1 MLSNILTAKD
11 RIKYFIIVIT
21 FLVVNS
27 VSNISAAEKAGNDSS
42 VYSHDITDTSD
53 VYSLGKIIITGRQ
66 DSKAENL
73 SRCIDRKTLNEKSIT
88 DVAQAISLLPGVT
101 LTNVSGR
108 NERQVY
114 LHGFNSQQIGLF
126 IDGIPIYVPY
136 DGNVDLARFTT
147 FDVGE
152 INVEK
157 GISSILYGTNAMG
170 GAINIVGGKPSA
182 LLDISAKT
190 GVNSDKGTINA
201 LNIGSRRG
209 AWYGLLSMSYIDQDY
224 YTLSKDYKPGAVVI
238 KKGGEGDDERNNSYH
253 TDYKIAVKAGYNP
266 APGDE
271 ISLIASMQ
279 RGEKGVP
286 PYAGAD
292 TASSRWKYW
301 KWPYWDKN
309 SVYLISKW
317 QLGNMGYIKMP
328 VYMDNFR
335 NSLFAYSDST
345 YSGFKKKSAF
355 KSWYNDYAAGS
366 SIEYGAEFVKSR
378 SITDSAKVNVQY
390 KNDYH
395 SEKNTSYDT
404 SKSAATQVFVDKPDI
419 HFREYTCG
427 AGVENELVINGVW
440 SIVPG
445 AAFNYRKMI
454 TAENLIDTT
463 SVFKYS
469 VDQFPKP
476 GMSAVDG
483 QLAVYYRPALGHT
496 LSASV
501 ARRTRFPNIKERYSY
516 KLGSAIPNPDLKP
529 EYSIHYQLGYSTN
542 IIKGLHTDV
551 SLFESQLY
559 NVIQSVTQVGP
570 NGESQSRNTGR
581 ARYAGYE
588 YDTTSK
594 WALPAPEA
602 SVEYTLPFKTE
613 FLNSLSLWANGSY
626 ITCRNLTT
634 PSLLF
639 VDEPKSQ
646 MRGGVDYKP
655 FSMLRLSFDT
665 QYESGRISSSSG
677 LWRTSAFTLFN
688 ARCAIDVKWFT
699 INAGCTNISDVNYS
713 YTEGYPE
720 EGRAMYAELCFNLKK

>member
-1 MLSNILTAKD
+1 MLSNIFVARCKIE
-11 RIKYFIIVIT
+11 RYFITAIT
-21 FLVVNS
+21 FFIASS
-27 VSNISAAEKAGNDSS
+27 VSLLYADGDAVK
-42 VYSHDITDTSD
+42 DTSD
-53 VYSLGKIIITGRQ
+53 TYNVYSLGKITITGRQ
-66 DSKAENL
+66 ESKAENL
-73 SRCIDRKTLNEKSIT
+73 SKSIDRKTLNEKSIT
-88 DVAQAISLLPGVT
+88 DVANAVSLLPGVT
-101 LTNVSGR
+101 LTNISGR
-108 NERQVY
+108 NEQQIY

-170 GAINIVGGKPSA
+170 GAINIVGSKPSA
-182 LLDISAKT
+182 LLDINAKT
-190 GVNSDKGTINA
+190 GINSDNGTINA
-201 LNIGSRRG
+201 LNIGSRHG
-209 AWYGLLSMSYIDQDY
+209 AWYGLLSLSYTNQDY
-224 YTLSKDYKPGAVVI
+224 YTLSNDYHPSATVM
-238 KKGGEGDDERNNSYH
+238 KKGGEADDERNNSYH
-253 TDYKIAVKAGYNP
+253 TDYKIAFKAGYNP
-266 APGDE
+266 TPFNE

-279 RGEKGVP
+279 RGKKGVP
-286 PYAGAD
+286 PYAGSD

-301 KWPYWDKN
+301 KWPYWNKN

-317 QLGNMGYIKMP
+317 QFGDLGYIKMP
-328 VYMDNFR
+328 IYVDNFK

-345 YSGFKKKSAF
+345 YSSFKKKSAF
-355 KSWYNDYAAGS
+355 KSWYNDYAVGS
-366 SIEYGAEFVKSR
+366 SLEYGTGLVKNQSV
-378 SITDSAKVNVQY
+378 TDSARINVQY

-404 SKSAATQVFVDKPDI
+404 SKSAATQFFVDKPDI

-427 AGVENELVINGVW
+427 VALENELVISDIW

-445 AAFNYRKMI
+445 ASVNYRKMI

-476 GMSAVDG
+476 SMSAVDG
-483 QLAVYYRPALGHT
+483 QLAVYYRPVRNHT

-529 EYSIHYQLGYSTN
+529 EYSIHYQLNYSTN
-542 IIKGLHTDV
+542 PIKGLHADL

-559 NVIQSVTQVGP
+559 DVIQSVTLVGP
-570 NGESQSRNTGR
+570 NGESQSQNAGR

-588 YDTTSK
+588 YDSTAK

-602 SVEYTLPFKTE
+602 SVEYMLPFKTQYMY
-613 FLNSLSLWANGSY
+613 LLSVWVNGSF
-626 ITCRNLTT
+626 ITRRNLTT
-634 PSLLF
+634 PSLFF
-639 VDEPKSQ
+639 VDEPKRQ
-646 MRGGVDYKP
+646 LRGGLDYSP
-655 FSMLRLSFDT
+655 LSMIKLSFDA

-677 LWRTSAFTLFN
+677 QWRTTAFTLYN
-688 ARCAIDVKWFT
+688 ARCAVNIKWFT
-699 INAGCTNISDVNYS
+699 LNAGCTNISDVNYS
-713 YTEGYPE
+713 LTEGYPE
-720 EGRAMYAELCFNLKK
+720 EGRVMYAELCFNLKK